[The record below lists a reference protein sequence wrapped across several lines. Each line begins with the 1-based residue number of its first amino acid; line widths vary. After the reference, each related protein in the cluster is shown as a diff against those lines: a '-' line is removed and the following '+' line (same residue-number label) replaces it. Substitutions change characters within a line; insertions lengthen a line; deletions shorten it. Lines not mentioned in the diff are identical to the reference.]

1 MKTVPMLAATL
12 LALTS
17 FSLLAQQTP
26 PDGMPGTSTPP
37 AVQPGTSPASAPG
50 SMPDQPSAA
59 SPGSPAGHPDQTAS
73 PAASPETQATATAPV
88 AEMRSVHAELVSKL
102 DTKTA
107 KTGDDVVVETKSAVK
122 TADGTEIPKGTKL
135 LGHVVAVQPSTGGT
149 NSQVAL
155 AFDHAQLTSG
165 QSLPIQSEI
174 QSIAPAGG
182 EEAASSGARSVPA
195 AVPGGTD
202 PGGAPS
208 GSARG
213 MTGSTPGSA
222 AGNASETEA
231 AQAGNGQSAAG
242 TVVGKN
248 GNIDIRTTSI
258 PNVLLANNQPGQQ
271 DPRMAKA
278 SSILLGA
285 KQDVQLAGGT
295 QMVLAVATLPAGGTQ

>member
-12 LALTS
+12 VAFTS

-26 PDGMPGTSTPP
+26 PGTPSGTPP
-37 AVQPGTSPASAPG
+37 AAQPGAGPAAAPG
-50 SMPDQPSAA
+50 SMPEQPPPAGSPSAQ
-59 SPGSPAGHPDQTAS
+59 PEQPAS
-73 PAASPETQATATAPV
+73 PAANPETQTAAAAPV
-88 AEMRSVHAELVSKL
+88 AEMRPVHAQLVSKL

-107 KTGDDVVVETKSAVK
+107 KTGDDVVVETKGAVK

-135 LGHVVAVQPSTGGT
+135 VGHVIAVQPSTGGT

-155 AFDHAQLTSG
+155 AFDHAQLASG

-174 QSIAPAGG
+174 KSIAPAGG
-182 EEAASSGARSVPA
+182 EESASSGAVSEPA
-195 AVPGGTD
+195 TVPGGTN
-202 PGGAPS
+202 PGGAAS

-213 MTGSTPGSA
+213 MPGAAPASAPGAGEAA
-222 AGNASETEA
+222 AGS
-231 AQAGNGQSAAG
+231 GQPAAG
-242 TVVGKN
+242 TVVAKN

-285 KQDVQLAGGT
+285 KQDVQLEGGT
-295 QMVLAVATLPAGGTQ
+295 QMVLAVATMPGGGTQ